1 MKKLLI
7 LAVTA
12 FFSLFSAANAQDQNP
27 YEIANSVAS
36 TSLAKIKA
44 AKGDKSALEKIIEE
58 DLLPFIDVKY
68 AAYKVM
74 GTCAKTLSKE
84 DRERFTD
91 AFTVYMKKSFVDAL
105 GKYTNQ
111 EIIPSPVKEVKAD
124 EGLVA
129 VKLMIHEEG
138 KKDLEMVLKMR
149 KNSKTGE
156 WKAFDLVGENIS
168 ILDAKTSEIFPVLS
182 SKGVNAAIEVLNGV
196 KK

>member
-91 AFTVYMKKSFVDAL
+91 AFTVYMKKSFVDVL

-124 EGLVA
+124 EDLRNRFR
-129 VKLMIHEEG
+129 KLRHCAG
-138 KKDLEMVLKMR
+138 HASHK
-149 KNSKTGE
+149 
-156 WKAFDLVGENIS
+156 
-168 ILDAKTSEIFPVLS
+168 
-182 SKGVNAAIEVLNGV
+182 
-196 KK
+196 